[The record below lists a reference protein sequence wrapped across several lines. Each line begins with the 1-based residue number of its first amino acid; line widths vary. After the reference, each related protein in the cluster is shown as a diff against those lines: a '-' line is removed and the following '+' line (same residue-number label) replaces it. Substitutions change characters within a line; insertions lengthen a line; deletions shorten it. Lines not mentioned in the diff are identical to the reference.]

1 MIDFMEGDF
10 DVLVSTT
17 IIENGVD
24 VSNANTI
31 IINNAQNFGL
41 SDLHQMRGRVGR
53 SNKKAFCYLIS
64 PPLHQLSEE
73 SRKRLTALEQF
84 STLGSGFKIAM
95 RDLDIRGAGDLLG
108 ADQSG
113 FINEIGFETYQKILN
128 EAVEELKQEQFQDL
142 FDEETER
149 FYVKDCALDT
159 DLEILIPDT
168 YVSNISERLNL
179 YKELN
184 NFRKEE
190 EITAFIESLSDRFGK
205 TPKAIFNVCDALRLR
220 WLAKEIGFERI
231 ILKNNRMRAYFP
243 SKADSPYYN
252 SDAFKKALDYLK
264 HHFDSCEMIE
274 KKGKLSMR
282 IEDLYDVKGALKVC
296 KEIVA

>member
-1 MIDFMEGDF
+1 
-10 DVLVSTT
+10 
-17 IIENGVD
+17 
-24 VSNANTI
+24 
-31 IINNAQNFGL
+31 
-41 SDLHQMRGRVGR
+41 
-53 SNKKAFCYLIS
+53 
-64 PPLHQLSEE
+64 
-73 SRKRLTALEQF
+73 
-84 STLGSGFKIAM
+84 M

-128 EAVEELKQEQFQDL
+128 EAIEELKQEQFQDL
-142 FDEETER
+142 FEKETEH

-168 YVSNISERLNL
+168 YVGNISERLNL

-184 NFRKEE
+184 NLTKEV
-190 EITAFIESLSDRFGK
+190 EITAFIKRLSDRFGR
-205 TPKAIFNVCDALRLR
+205 TPKAIYNVCDALRLR

-231 ILKNNRMRAYFP
+231 ILKNESMRAYFP

-252 SDAFKKALDYLK
+252 TDAFKKALDYLK
-264 HHFDSCEMIE
+264 HHFDNCEMIE
-274 KKGKLSMR
+274 KKGKLSIR
-282 IEDLYDVKGALKVC
+282 IKNISDLKGALNIC